1 MADKMTPEDLN
12 NLTNSANNVSE
23 SLDDYNKTLKSS
35 GQALKNSGIDLGSAL
50 LRGASGASVYNDVI
64 QKSTDLGKA
73 AAAGHGKLAKGLAEG
88 ADVAGKYAQAS
99 LKQADALFDSF
110 QKISRSGVAVGM
122 KDTFK
127 NLQDAG
133 YTMAEIGKY
142 GSLMQENSS
151 VLARLGG
158 TTADGA
164 AQFAKAAKNIHE
176 SGLEGQFFRMGMT
189 VDDINGGMANYIKQQ
204 QLAGSTL
211 QRDDNQI
218 AQSAAE
224 FIMEQDKLTK
234 LTGMSADEQNKV
246 YEAAMAT
253 EQYASH
259 AYELQKKIDAGG
271 AEGEAAKAR
280 LQYEKEVLVY
290 AKMQGPEKAK
300 QVQMLL
306 AGDVTSKAYQ
316 AGKRN
321 SAGLAAQ
328 LESGKNDLGATINA
342 SVQDSVKTSAK
353 GMKLAQAGV
362 FNERM
367 GGSYSEHVKEASMA
381 GKDMKQVLQDI
392 NNQIKDQG
400 KGTDAAVAAEA
411 KIREDQRDVV
421 KTFDLAL
428 NKGVEPL
435 TAGMSG
441 LAGLTEQLAGV
452 LGKLAGKEGRVGGGS
467 TLLEKFG
474 FKSSAAGGAAGGTVP
489 VGSGPPGESKAGGN
503 IDDVI
508 KFSGGT
514 GDKSHFMQ
522 LNSSV
527 LQNFV
532 AMASDY
538 FGATGDKLQVNSAFR
553 SADEQAAV
561 NSGGNPKAA
570 PGKSLHNIGKA
581 IDINASQVSAL
592 QSKGLLSQHGFS
604 PLNGDPPHI
613 QMPSAATGGILT
625 GPSTGFQAMLHGT
638 EAVVPITSNKSI
650 PVQDT
655 NTGSSGSK
663 YTTQLLT
670 MELERL
676 DSILKI
682 MSRQNAVSDRILQL
696 QH

>member
-99 LKQADALFDSF
+99 LKQADTLFDSF

-176 SGLEGQFFRMGMT
+176 SGLEGQFLRMGMT

-271 AEGEAAKAR
+271 AEGKAAEAR
-280 LQYEKEVLVY
+280 LQYEKEVMVW
-290 AKMQGPEKAK
+290 ARMQGPERAK
-300 QVQMLL
+300 QVQMML

-316 AGKRN
+316 AGTRMN
-321 SAGLAAQ
+321 RELAAQ
-328 LESGKNDLGATINA
+328 LQSGNNDLGATVNA
-342 SVQDSVKTSAK
+342 GQRDAK
-353 GMKLAQAGV
+353 NTADRYSKLAQSGNFEAI
-362 FNERM
+362 
-367 GGSYSEHVKEASMA
+367 GGSYSEYAKTAASA
-381 GKDMKQVLQDI
+381 GKDTAKILEDIHTQQV
-392 NNQIKDQG
+392 NQG

-411 KIREDQRDVV
+411 KIRQDQRDVV

-435 TAGMSG
+435 TAGMTG
-441 LAGLTEQLAGV
+441 LSGLTEQLAGV
-452 LGKLAGKEGRVGGGS
+452 LGQLAGKEGRVGGGS

-489 VGSGPPGESKAGGN
+489 VGSGPPGGSKAGEN
-503 IDDVI
+503 VDDVI

-532 AMASDY
+532 AMATDY

-592 QSKGLLSQHGFS
+592 QSKGLLGQYGFS

-613 QMPSAATGGILT
+613 QMPSAATGGILS
-625 GPSTGFQAMLHGT
+625 GPSTGFPAMLHNT
-638 EAVVPITSNKSI
+638 EAVIPITSNKSI